1 MLFKGEN
8 SYQDCDEERQG
19 FISND
24 YSNYPQTGNNDGW
37 KNGTINQIEQETT
50 RDKLGRIDD

>member
-1 MLFKGEN
+1 MLFKGET

-24 YSNYPQTGNNDGW
+24 YSNDPQTDSNDGW
-37 KNGTINQIEQETT
+37 KNGTINQIEHETT
-50 RDKLGRIDD
+50 RDKLARIDD